1 MVGWHSGT
9 GSGHSARCWSA
20 DSCHCCCHGDS
31 MFTVATH
38 LCVAFRRY
46 LVNRKLKATRR
57 NKPRQFIDFCN
68 RNMFSETPSK
78 AVNIV
83 SKYLFE
89 SKTIRLKMALQYPQT
104 PEDSCGKRQHE
115 NETCGGSFH
124 WTRSWR
130 IVLDGFILF
139 LFFMLA
145 AGPWTL
151 FEVRQPSK
159 KWTLLIHCCN
169 NYFLYL
175 LL

>member
-9 GSGHSARCWSA
+9 GSGHSARCSSA

-104 PEDSCGKRQHE
+104 PEDSCGNDNMKTRRVE
-115 NETCGGSFH
+115 DPSIGRDPGGSCLMASSCFSSSCLQQVH
-124 WTRSWR
+124 GHFLRSDNLR
-130 IVLDGFILF
+130 KNELF
-139 LFFMLA
+139 
-145 AGPWTL
+145 
-151 FEVRQPSK
+151 
-159 KWTLLIHCCN
+159 
-169 NYFLYL
+169 
-175 LL
+175 